1 MSDEET
7 GSPSQYS
14 SPEYKKPVTI
24 TSRGTGKDI
33 YMQDVLNFKEAS
45 IYLEVKL

>member
-7 GSPSQYS
+7 GSLGQYS
-14 SPEYKKPVTI
+14 SPVCKIPVT
-24 TSRGTGKDI
+24 TSSRETGKDI